1 MDTSIGTVIAE
12 KIKDF
17 AEEGIPEVFDRDL
30 SLGRIQPPARG
41 NLVNVIVGVRRC
53 GKTYRLYQE
62 MRRIVAEGYPQD
74 SILYF
79 NFEDERLK
87 PYEKELLQEVIEVFY
102 ARNPRARQEGAF
114 FFFDEIQEVPD
125 WGLFLR
131 RMVDTYKATIY
142 ATGSSS
148 KMLSTEVASEFR
160 GRALPRELF
169 PLSFSEFVRYQG
181 HEAPSSNDSASAKR
195 AFSSN
200 MRAHLRHDCGKYLGR
215 GGFVAVQGLEPS
227 DATLLLQEYANRT
240 VNYDVIERYNISN
253 PLVASSFLSRCLAS
267 SGRELS
273 LSKVH
278 GEFRSRG
285 LSTSREML
293 ARLLRYYQEA
303 YLLFPVK
310 EFSRAVSENAR
321 SSAKVY
327 AVDPAMFSAFS
338 PSPTRDEG

>member
-62 MRRIVAEGYPQD
+62 MHRIVAEGYPQD

-169 PLSFSEFVRYQG
+169 PLAFPNSFAIRG
-181 HEAPSSNDSASAKR
+181 
-195 AFSSN
+195 
-200 MRAHLRHDCGKYLGR
+200 MR
-215 GGFVAVQGLEPS
+215 
-227 DATLLLQEYANRT
+227 
-240 VNYDVIERYNISN
+240 
-253 PLVASSFLSRCLAS
+253 
-267 SGRELS
+267 
-273 LSKVH
+273 
-278 GEFRSRG
+278 
-285 LSTSREML
+285 
-293 ARLLRYYQEA
+293 RLLRTTP
-303 YLLFPVK
+303 LLP
-310 EFSRAVSENAR
+310 SALSQATCAR
-321 SSAKVY
+321 ICDTTAASTWAGAAS
-327 AVDPAMFSAFS
+327 S
-338 PSPTRDEG
+338 PSRVWNRPMRRCCCRSTRTAR

>member
-62 MRRIVAEGYPQD
+62 MHRIVAEGYPQD

-169 PLSFSEFVRYQG
+169 PLQLFRI
-181 HEAPSSNDSASAKR
+181 R
-195 AFSSN
+195 
-200 MRAHLRHDCGKYLGR
+200 
-215 GGFVAVQGLEPS
+215 
-227 DATLLLQEYANRT
+227 
-240 VNYDVIERYNISN
+240 
-253 PLVASSFLSRCLAS
+253 
-267 SGRELS
+267 S
-273 LSKVH
+273 LS
-278 GEFRSRG
+278 G
-285 LSTSREML
+285 
-293 ARLLRYYQEA
+293 A
-303 YLLFPVK
+303 
-310 EFSRAVSENAR
+310 
-321 SSAKVY
+321 
-327 AVDPAMFSAFS
+327 
-338 PSPTRDEG
+338 

>member
-131 RMVDTYKATIY
+131 RMVDLQGDHLRDWLLFENAFN
-142 ATGSSS
+142 GSG
-148 KMLSTEVASEFR
+148 LRVPRPRFAA
-160 GRALPRELF
+160 RALSSQLF
-169 PLSFSEFVRYQG
+169 RI
-181 HEAPSSNDSASAKR
+181 R
-195 AFSSN
+195 
-200 MRAHLRHDCGKYLGR
+200 
-215 GGFVAVQGLEPS
+215 
-227 DATLLLQEYANRT
+227 
-240 VNYDVIERYNISN
+240 
-253 PLVASSFLSRCLAS
+253 
-267 SGRELS
+267 S
-273 LSKVH
+273 LS
-278 GEFRSRG
+278 G
-285 LSTSREML
+285 
-293 ARLLRYYQEA
+293 A
-303 YLLFPVK
+303 
-310 EFSRAVSENAR
+310 
-321 SSAKVY
+321 
-327 AVDPAMFSAFS
+327 
-338 PSPTRDEG
+338 

>member
-62 MRRIVAEGYPQD
+62 MHRIVAEGYPQD

-125 WGLFLR
+125 
-131 RMVDTYKATIY
+131 
-142 ATGSSS
+142 
-148 KMLSTEVASEFR
+148 
-160 GRALPRELF
+160 
-169 PLSFSEFVRYQG
+169 
-181 HEAPSSNDSASAKR
+181 
-195 AFSSN
+195 
-200 MRAHLRHDCGKYLGR
+200 
-215 GGFVAVQGLEPS
+215 
-227 DATLLLQEYANRT
+227 
-240 VNYDVIERYNISN
+240 
-253 PLVASSFLSRCLAS
+253 
-267 SGRELS
+267 
-273 LSKVH
+273 
-278 GEFRSRG
+278 
-285 LSTSREML
+285 
-293 ARLLRYYQEA
+293 
-303 YLLFPVK
+303 
-310 EFSRAVSENAR
+310 
-321 SSAKVY
+321 
-327 AVDPAMFSAFS
+327 
-338 PSPTRDEG
+338 